1 MEKIVEKEDDKL
13 QEFLKY
19 LSAERNMSPHTLR
32 AYTKD
37 IKQFLNYLQRAG
49 KMWNSVDH
57 IILRRYLAYLHTL
70 NYNRT
75 TIARKL
81 ASIRSF
87 FKYLQRERFLNTNP
101 AALLSSPKLEK
112 KLPKVLR
119 IDVVKELLSTPDHST
134 LGQRDKAILE
144 TLYATGIRVSEL
156 VGLNINAVNFAR
168 QEIKV
173 WGKGGKERIVP
184 IHKIALD
191 AIAEY
196 LTKGYKELV
205 RRSTKRDRAYR
216 QARLPVGQ
224 AMSADREAGKALF
237 LNSGGNR
244 LSAVSVR
251 RILNKYIRQM
261 GMSSSISPHVLR
273 HTFATHLL
281 EAGAD
286 LRTVQELLGH
296 VDLSS
301 TQVYTHLSRRSLKET
316 YMRTHPRAIS
326 RD

>member
-1 MEKIVEKEDDKL
+1 MEKIAEKEDDKL
-13 QEFLKY
+13 QEFLRY

-32 AYTKD
+32 AYMRD
-37 IKQFLNYLQRAG
+37 IKQFLNYLQRAS

-87 FKYLQRERFLNTNP
+87 FKYLQREGYLNTNP

-119 IDVVKELLSTPDHST
+119 IDVVKELLCTPDHST

-156 VGLNINAVNFAR
+156 VGMNIDAVNFAR

-173 WGKGGKERIVP
+173 WGKGSKERIVP

-196 LTKGYKELV
+196 LAKGYKELA
-205 RRSTKRDRAYR
+205 RCTRAQRDRAYQ
-216 QARLPVGQ
+216 QARLPARQ
-224 AMSADREAGKALF
+224 AGKALF
-237 LNSGGNR
+237 LSSRGNR
-244 LSAVSVR
+244 LSTVSVR
-251 RILNKYIRQM
+251 RILNKYMRQM
-261 GMSSSISPHVLR
+261 GMSLSVSPHVLR

-301 TQVYTHLSRRSLKET
+301 TQVYTHLSRKSLKET
-316 YMRTHPRAIS
+316 YMRTHPRAIN
-326 RD
+326 RG